1 MAFTTY
7 IQSLFLLA
15 KGLINGKQAPVAIVS
30 SPPLGYLGIPATYF
44 NFAAL
49 LSMGI
54 GLPSIGGVMIV
65 LLVIILWLVSY
76 VTRVARGNQDV
87 LKNGSQPVHIRLL
100 PWDPLLN
107 IRSFLSHVPGAY
119 ETRLMKVLST
129 RHSELGGTF
138 SAGTLGTSHIFT
150 IDPENIKTVL
160 SVRCQDYIA
169 PPSEIPILSDTT
181 SENSGLNRAHFRR
194 RLRPHFINDSV
205 IDLKAANSRVQG
217 LLEIVPTSGAVDLQ
231 PLFLHYTLDT
241 ATYFIFGRSTDA
253 LSGNDSDAYDEFRK
267 AFSFIL
273 EQTGHPSQTLPLR
286 SGTQIKMAEA
296 FRTCRDYIERSTE
309 EALSR
314 HGCPRGEFT
323 SDDEEKLSS
332 SWSSL
337 SAQQEGSQERNSDSL
352 VGKLACLSSDK
363 ETLHYELLNLLI
375 STRDSIANLLSSL
388 FIEIV
393 RRPDVWA
400 KLRDE
405 VGQVKGQEP
414 DYEQLRDLKYAR
426 SCVNEGQ

>member
-1 MAFTTY
+1 M
-7 IQSLFLLA
+7 
-15 KGLINGKQAPVAIVS
+15 
-30 SPPLGYLGIPATYF
+30 
-44 NFAAL
+44 
-49 LSMGI
+49 
-54 GLPSIGGVMIV
+54 
-65 LLVIILWLVSY
+65 
-76 VTRVARGNQDV
+76 
-87 LKNGSQPVHIRLL
+87 
-100 PWDPLLN
+100 
-107 IRSFLSHVPGAY
+107 
-119 ETRLMKVLST
+119 
-129 RHSELGGTF
+129 
-138 SAGTLGTSHIFT
+138 
-150 IDPENIKTVL
+150 
-160 SVRCQDYIA
+160 
-169 PPSEIPILSDTT
+169 
-181 SENSGLNRAHFRR
+181 
-194 RLRPHFINDSV
+194 
-205 IDLKAANSRVQG
+205 
-217 LLEIVPTSGAVDLQ
+217 VPTSGAVDLQ

-286 SGTQIKMAEA
+286 SGTQIKMAEE

-309 EALSR
+309 EALSL

-426 SCVNEGQ
+426 SCVNEALRLHPPVLSNTRIAVRDTVLPRALLPCIGARTCSAKMLLSFAQNGGFTAVSDGSTSLLVVVRISALGNNMPLRRLH